1 MLLQLKSVRITF
13 PELFVAKA
21 FSGDDKSKPAFS
33 ATFLIDPKKQKD
45 QIAEIEKLITESAKE
60 KWDKKADAVLKALK
74 AADKTCLHDG
84 ENKADYEGFPG
95 SLYISARTDKKP
107 DVRGKDAK
115 PISNE
120 DGIIYSGCYV
130 NAWIDIYPQDN
141 GFGKRI
147 NATLK
152 GVQFVKDGDAFSGGA
167 PLPSDAFS
175 AIEEEEDEINV

>member
-13 PELFVAKA
+13 PELFVARAFQGEGKA
-21 FSGDDKSKPAFS
+21 TFSSI
-33 ATFLIDPKKQKD
+33 FLIDPKKQKD
-45 QIAEIEKLITESAKE
+45 QVAEIEKIIAEAAKE
-60 KWDKKADAVLKALK
+60 KWDKKADATLKALK

-84 ENKADYEGFPG
+84 DNKSDYEGFPG
-95 SLYISARTDKKP
+95 NLYISSRTDKKP

-141 GFGKRI
+141 QFGKRI

-167 PLPSDAFS
+167 PLPADAFS
-175 AIEEEEDEINV
+175 AVEDDDSDEINL